1 MKAKAKAAPPSAVKK
16 VAKIAK
22 KVSKKASKAV
32 KQATTAVKDAGK
44 ASKKPAKAKK
54 PSKKQ
59 AAKGGGF
66 VAAIKSA
73 EAKMSAVA
81 EAIVEV
87 AQEEFEKAKL
97 SVKKI
102 SRKKK

>member
-16 VAKIAK
+16 VAKVAK
-22 KVSKKASKAV
+22 KVGKKTSKAV
-32 KQATTAVKDAGK
+32 ERTATAVKGVGK
-44 ASKKPAKAKK
+44 TSSKKKAAKAKT
-54 PSKKQ
+54 PAKKK
-59 AAKGGGF
+59 AAKDTGF

-87 AQEEFEKAKL
+87 AQEEFEKAKR

-102 SRKKK
+102 S